1 VYRTLLAAGL
11 NKVPQQEKEKAKKF
25 KAYEPGYL
33 HIDVT
38 YLPMFAGEKTNLFVA
53 IECAT

>member
-1 VYRTLLAAGL
+1 MYRTLLAAGL

>member
-1 VYRTLLAAGL
+1 
-11 NKVPQQEKEKAKKF
+11 VPVIEKKKAKKF

-38 YLPMFAGEKTNLFVA
+38 YMLKFNKEGSYLYEA
-53 IECAT
+53 IE